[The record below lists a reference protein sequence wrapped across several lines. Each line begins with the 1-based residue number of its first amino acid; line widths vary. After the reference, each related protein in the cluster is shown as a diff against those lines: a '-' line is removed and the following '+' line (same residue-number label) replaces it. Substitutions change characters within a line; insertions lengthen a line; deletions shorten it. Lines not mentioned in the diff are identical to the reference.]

1 MRRKMASLPVELK
14 KLSKDITVT
23 VTIRMTP
30 EFRIRKAIAKWLIRL
45 GINIL
50 GCRVVIDDESS
61 EA

>member
-1 MRRKMASLPVELK
+1 MASTNIPVELK

-30 EFRIRKAIAKWLIRL
+30 EFRVRKAIAKWLIRL

-50 GCRVVIDDESS
+50 GCKVVMVDESS